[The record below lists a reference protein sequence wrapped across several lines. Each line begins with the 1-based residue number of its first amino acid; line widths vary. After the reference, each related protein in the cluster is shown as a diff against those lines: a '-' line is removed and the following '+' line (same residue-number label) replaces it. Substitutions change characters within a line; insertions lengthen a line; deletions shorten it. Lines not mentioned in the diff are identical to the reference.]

1 MLVLALASTT
11 LTLPRVDAINEIAS
25 TRWLKL
31 QTLDYTDQS
40 GRARKWDMATRTTK
54 TAGVADAVVI
64 LPLLRRAGET
74 LGETIVVEQYRP
86 PIGAPTVE
94 LPAGLIDAGES
105 PQEAALRELKEETGY
120 TGTVSLLSEEVCMSP
135 GLCDETVQVVVVD
148 VDLDAPE
155 NRDPAQ
161 QLDPGEFVVVRR
173 VPLDAMREVLDAG
186 AAMPIEGL
194 YLLAIGLEV
203 GRRSRIT

>member
-1 MLVLALASTT
+1 
-11 LTLPRVDAINEIAS
+11 
-25 TRWLKL
+25 
-31 QTLDYTDQS
+31 
-40 GRARKWDMATRTTK
+40 
-54 TAGVADAVVI
+54 
-64 LPLLRRAGET
+64 
-74 LGETIVVEQYRP
+74 
-86 PIGAPTVE
+86 
-94 LPAGLIDAGES
+94 
-105 PQEAALRELKEETGY
+105 
-120 TGTVSLLSEEVCMSP
+120 MSP

-203 GRRSRIT
+203 GRRSSIT

>member
-1 MLVLALASTT
+1 
-11 LTLPRVDAINEIAS
+11 
-25 TRWLKL
+25 
-31 QTLDYTDQS
+31 
-40 GRARKWDMATRTTK
+40 MATRTTK
-54 TAGVADAVVI
+54 AAGVADAVVI

-203 GRRSRIT
+203 GRRSSIT